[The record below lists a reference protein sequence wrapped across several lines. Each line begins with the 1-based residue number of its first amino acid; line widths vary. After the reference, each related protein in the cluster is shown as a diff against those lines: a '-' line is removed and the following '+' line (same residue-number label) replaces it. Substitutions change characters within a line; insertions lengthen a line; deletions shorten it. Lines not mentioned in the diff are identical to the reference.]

1 MAVAITNENFEALVL
16 KGDKPV
22 ILDFWAE
29 WCGPCRMMTPVIDE
43 LAEENPDLL
52 IGKVNVDK
60 NMELALRFGITSIPT
75 LIAFRD
81 GDVVGQA
88 VGVRSKEEVLAL
100 LGYEGTEMYFFFF
113 HEKKEK
119 VPKRKKRNPTQCL
132 RRGKGNIK
140 CKTER

>member
-1 MAVAITNENFEALVL
+1 MAIAITNENFEALVL

-52 IGKVNVDK
+52 IGKVNVDE

-75 LIAFRD
+75 LMAFRD

-100 LGYEGTEMYFFFF
+100 LG
-113 HEKKEK
+113 
-119 VPKRKKRNPTQCL
+119 
-132 RRGKGNIK
+132 
-140 CKTER
+140 

>member
-100 LGYEGTEMYFFFF
+100 LG
-113 HEKKEK
+113 
-119 VPKRKKRNPTQCL
+119 
-132 RRGKGNIK
+132 
-140 CKTER
+140 

>member
-1 MAVAITNENFEALVL
+1 MAIAITNENFEQLVL
-16 KGDKPV
+16 NGAKPA

-29 WCGPCRMMTPVIDE
+29 WCGPCRMMTPVIEE

-52 IGKVNVDK
+52 IGKVNVDE

-81 GDVVGQA
+81 GEVAGQA

-100 LGYEGTEMYFFFF
+100 LG
-113 HEKKEK
+113 
-119 VPKRKKRNPTQCL
+119 
-132 RRGKGNIK
+132 
-140 CKTER
+140 

>member
-1 MAVAITNENFEALVL
+1 MAIAITNENFEALVL
-16 KGDKPV
+16 KGDKPA

-52 IGKVNVDK
+52 IGKVNVDE

-100 LGYEGTEMYFFFF
+100 LG
-113 HEKKEK
+113 
-119 VPKRKKRNPTQCL
+119 
-132 RRGKGNIK
+132 
-140 CKTER
+140 

>member
-60 NMELALRFGITSIPT
+60 NMERALRFGITSIPT

-100 LGYEGTEMYFFFF
+100 LG
-113 HEKKEK
+113 
-119 VPKRKKRNPTQCL
+119 
-132 RRGKGNIK
+132 
-140 CKTER
+140 